1 MSERSVGVFFSPLVK
16 VALGLSHTNVSSF
29 SAQPLPDLRIL
40 LFIFPLGFLVSFCP
54 QRHTLWKRVQNMIT
68 PFLALLIAVIDRN
81 GNLELLVRPTPEWV
95 TKLWMFIFSDTKLLT
110 IPYNVGKNRWA
121 PGESSRRNWL
131 AALRPSPPL
140 ALNPCGRLT
149 LFVALL
155 CCAEGGRAVLSDF
168 RSLFFLPYLQYSW
181 ALLSSS
187 WLAHTSY
194 PSLEACMSC
203 HYSLFA
209 RECLLSKS

>member
-29 SAQPLPDLRIL
+29 SAQPLPDLLII

-54 QRHTLWKRVQNMIT
+54 QRHTLWKRVQNVIT

-110 IPYNVGKNRWA
+110 IPYNVGKNR
-121 PGESSRRNWL
+121 
-131 AALRPSPPL
+131 
-140 ALNPCGRLT
+140 
-149 LFVALL
+149 
-155 CCAEGGRAVLSDF
+155 
-168 RSLFFLPYLQYSW
+168 
-181 ALLSSS
+181 
-187 WLAHTSY
+187 
-194 PSLEACMSC
+194 
-203 HYSLFA
+203 
-209 RECLLSKS
+209 